1 MKCPNCEGFLN
12 DDTPVCESCGF
23 DIHEFDKVL
32 TTPAE
37 RDGLINDWSSV
48 LSEEGYS
55 RIETRLQA
63 FCEQTGMDYCLVTL
77 ETSAPRSPREFVFWL
92 FNRWQIGGD
101 KHLGVVVLLSLA
113 ERRIEVEVGNVL
125 EKYITD
131 DEAAGVLEHH
141 AVPFFKK
148 SDYDN
153 GLYHSLDMLARIIE
167 HGLSEEKAN
176 ETAN

>member
-32 TTPAE
+32 TIPAE
-37 RDGLINDWSSV
+37 RDGLINDWAGS
-48 LSEEGYS
+48 LSEEACS
-55 RIETRLQA
+55 RIKDRLQA
-63 FCEQTGMDYCLVTL
+63 FCEQTGMDCCLVTL
-77 ETSAPRSPREFVFWL
+77 ESAAPRSPREFVFWL

-101 KHLGVVVLLSLA
+101 RHLGVLVLLSLA
-113 ERRIEVEVGNVL
+113 ERRIEVEVGNEL

-167 HGLSEEKAN
+167 HGVSEEKAN